1 MDGSTIARGKQTYGI
16 DVGIILLDADFPRP
30 RGDVAH
36 GATFRF
42 PIHYEVTSGASVPL
56 AVERSAAG
64 LLPAF
69 VDSGKK
75 LLARGAS
82 VLSTSCGFL
91 AIYQRELAD
100 ALDAPI
106 ATSTL
111 LQLSLALRTLPSD
124 ARLGL
129 LTVNAQTLG
138 EAHFRGV
145 GITEQ
150 ELSRIT
156 VFGMESSEHFYNV
169 VVGDKGP
176 LDVNVAEREVVSACE
191 TAISEDPAIRALVF
205 ECNNLSPYS
214 NAVRRATRLPVWDST
229 SLVNWLHDGIAGE

>member
-1 MDGSTIARGKQTYGI
+1 MDKSLIERGKQTYGI
-16 DVGIILLDADFPRP
+16 DVGIILLDADLPRP
-30 RGDVAH
+30 PGDVAH

-56 AVERSAAG
+56 TVERSAAG

-69 VDSGKK
+69 VDAGRRA
-75 LLARGAS
+75 LARGAS
-82 VLSTSCGFL
+82 ILSTSCGFL

-100 ALDAPI
+100 ALDAPM

-111 LQLSLALRTLPSD
+111 LQISLALRILPSD

-138 EAHFRGV
+138 EKHFRGV
-145 GITEQ
+145 GISEE
-150 ELSRIT
+150 ELSRVT
-156 VFGMESSEHFYNV
+156 VFGMESSDHFYNV
-169 VVGDKGP
+169 VVGERGP
-176 LDVNVAEREVVSACE
+176 LDINVAEREVVDACV
-191 TAISEDPAIRALVF
+191 TAVTKDPAIRAFVF

-214 NAVRRATRLPVWDST
+214 SAVRSETRLPVWDST
-229 SLVNWLHDGIAGE
+229 SLINWLHDGVSTD